1 MDKFLM
7 NFTGE
12 VYIAKTVYLNFEE
25 EIIWSKGDI
34 YYFGYGRRELEEEK
48 LFGIFTNQINIVKR
62 NGTEY
67 RFFLEKRNKVV
78 EFLQTR

>member
-12 VYIAKTVYLNFEE
+12 VYIAKTTYLNFEE

-34 YYFGYGRRELEEEK
+34 YYSGYGRRELEEEK

>member
-1 MDKFLM
+1 MLR
-7 NFTGE
+7 
-12 VYIAKTVYLNFEE
+12 IA
-25 EIIWSKGDI
+25 ICDD
-34 YYFGYGRRELEEEK
+34 EK